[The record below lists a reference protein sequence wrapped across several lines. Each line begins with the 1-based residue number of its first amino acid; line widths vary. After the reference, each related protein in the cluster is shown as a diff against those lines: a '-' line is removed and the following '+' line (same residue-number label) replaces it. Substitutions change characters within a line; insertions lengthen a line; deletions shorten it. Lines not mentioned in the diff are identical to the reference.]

1 MTIQLFEETI
11 NGSTFTQMHDAAMD
25 FLIRVYNPEGSV
37 HVSKDDMDAMA
48 WDAVSTVYEKKERY
62 IKQGKDACGLACTI
76 AHNALMTHLKQS
88 MKRNME
94 NIPMDVINTEKG
106 VYNAEDV
113 ETGKKITTRGIGV
126 GREFDITFGEGIEI
140 IESEIDKLSFVEKQ
154 ISEMILDL
162 VPQKDIAKALNM
174 SYSNVRKKLFDIRKK
189 LMKNNYILGKLCEMG
204 LAS

>member
-1 MTIQLFEETI
+1 MYIIQKGLFT
-11 NGSTFTQMHDAAMD
+11 
-25 FLIRVYNPEGSV
+25 Y
-37 HVSKDDMDAMA
+37 
-48 WDAVSTVYEKKERY
+48 
-62 IKQGKDACGLACTI
+62 
-76 AHNALMTHLKQS
+76 
-88 MKRNME
+88 
-94 NIPMDVINTEKG
+94 
-106 VYNAEDV
+106 
-113 ETGKKITTRGIGV
+113 

-189 LMKNNYILGKLCEMG
+189 PMKNNYILGKLCEMG